1 MASPIPLLVPESST
15 EKNDQ
20 MTKTFLMLS
29 NYNLYFDTFTFLF
42 VPTTDTVTG
51 PQKKTVSIFFQ
62 NTVTHHTQAQFQ
74 GKRVGSKP
82 GLANWVSRTCLQE

>member
-51 PQKKTVSIFFQ
+51 PQKKQS
-62 NTVTHHTQAQFQ
+62 QFSF
-74 GKRVGSKP
+74 KT
-82 GLANWVSRTCLQE
+82 L